1 MRKELSKLSTY
12 QKKSVLLIFLGV
24 FLMQFTFAQRNISG
38 TITSASD
45 KTPLSG
51 VSVIV
56 KGTTNGITT
65 DTNGKF
71 FLNVPAGA
79 TLVVSFIGMRTKEI
93 KVEDQT
99 VINLS
104 LEEDV
109 FGLAEVVVT
118 GYGTMKKSDLTGALS
133 SVRSKD
139 LEDQP
144 ITRVDQALQG
154 RAAGVMVMNNAGSP
168 GGDVSIRIRGANS
181 LIGGNNPLCVVDG
194 FVGANFND
202 INPNDI
208 ESIEVLKDAS
218 GTALYG
224 SRGANGVIL
233 ITTKKGSD
241 KKPVVEFSS
250 RVSTSKVLNTY
261 DLLGAADFAK
271 VVNERQAALGNNPRF
286 TQEEIDEYSRS
297 GGTNWQN
304 EILRTG
310 ISQDYQLSVA
320 GGNDKTTYRLSSQY
334 LKEDGVI
341 KNSFFKRYSLRSNIV
356 SKVSEKLSVGLNMS
370 FLQRENLNTFGSR
383 GKNSPLTQAL
393 SWAPT
398 TNVYDENG
406 QYIVSDPVGS
416 TAYNPVAIINDER
429 RFTNTALNALGKF
442 NYKIIEG
449 LTLDISLGTDLLF
462 GRGKLFEG
470 AATTS
475 NNPSATRGSI
485 DTRNLINTNILN
497 YTKKFNDIH
506 SLNVTAVFENQTS
519 VTETVTAK
527 ASGLLVPAMG
537 ADNLS
542 LSGVQTN
549 TTDYS
554 EYAILSYLGRINYG
568 LMDKYLLTVT
578 FRRDGSSVFAE
589 GNKWSTFPSAA
600 IAWRLSEESFIK
612 NLNLFDQLKL
622 RASWGITG
630 NQAVSPYGTLPTF
643 NTENV
648 YGGTAYGS
656 VSTTGG
662 VVPAIL
668 ATFATN
674 PDLKW
679 EETTAI
685 DFGLDIGIFENR
697 LSITADYYKK
707 ETNDLLMGVP
717 VPGILGG
724 GVKIDNVGTMENSGL
739 EVAVKG
745 IVGNVSGL
753 QWESSF
759 NASFNHNEIK
769 SIKGLEGEDDMIA
782 DASDVGA
789 AMTLDPEFVIKPGY
803 GLGSFWGLNYIGTW
817 KPEEAVEA
825 ALFSKVPGDS
835 KYEDLDGNHII
846 DGNDAKIIGNGMPK
860 TILGWNNTL
869 TYKGFSLNIFMQA
882 VLGFDKLNVAH
893 GATLKGAFDA
903 RQFTSTEIYD
913 RYIPGVNE
921 TSDIPAFSSTNEIY
935 ISSTRFLEK
944 GDFVRL
950 KNLNLTY
957 ELPIHSSSNIGLSVY
972 VGSTNL
978 LTITNYKGIDPEA
991 SSSTSGSDVSQSID
1005 YGVYPNTRSFYG
1017 GLVLKF

>member
-1 MRKELSKLSTY
+1 MNLKNLFWKQISTLFISAFILGL
-12 QKKSVLLIFLGV
+12 QLL
-24 FLMQFTFAQRNISG
+24 QAQDLK
-38 TITSASD
+38 ITGRVTDQNGEAL
-45 KTPLSG
+45 PG
-51 VSVIV
+51 VSINNI
-56 KGTTNGITT
+56 GTTQGAVSDANGSYSIS
-65 DTNGKF
+65 
-71 FLNVPAGA
+71 VPSSEAKLRFA
-79 TLVVSFIGMRTKEI
+79 FIGYE
-93 KVEDQT
+93 T
-99 VINLS
+99 VDMPVDGRNVI
-104 LEEDV
+104 DV
-109 FGLAEVVVT
+109 TMAEAFEYLQEVVVI
-118 GYGTMKKSDLTGALS
+118 GYGSVKKRDLTGALS
-133 SVRSKD
+133 SVASKD
-139 LEDQP
+139 LENQP
-144 ITRVDQALQG
+144 IIRVDQALLG

-181 LIGGNNPLCVVDG
+181 IMGGNDPLYVVDG

-241 KKPVVEFSS
+241 KKPVVEFSA
-250 RVSTSKVLNTY
+250 RFSTSEVLNTY

-271 VVNERQAALGNNPRF
+271 VVNERQAALGNNPMF
-286 TQEEIDEYSRS
+286 TQEQIDEYTRN

-304 EILRTG
+304 EILRTAIG
-310 ISQDYQLSVA
+310 QDYQLSVA
-320 GGNDKTTYRLSSQY
+320 GGNDKTTYRLSTQY
-334 LKEDGVI
+334 LEEDGVI
-341 KNSFFKRYSLRSNIV
+341 KNSFFKRYSLRSNID
-356 SKVSEKLSVGLNMS
+356 SKVSEKLTVGLNMS
-370 FLQRENLNTFGSR
+370 FLNRENLNTFGSR

-398 TNVYDENG
+398 TSVYDANG

-429 RFTNTALNALGKF
+429 RFTNTSVNALGNFK
-442 NYKIIEG
+442 YKIIEG
-449 LTLDISLGTDLLF
+449 LTLDVSLGTDLLF
-462 GRGKLFEG
+462 GQNRIFED

-475 NNPSATRGSI
+475 NNPTAIRGSVE
-485 DTRNLINTNILN
+485 TRNLINTNILN
-497 YTKKFNDIH
+497 YTKEFNDIH

-519 VTETVTAK
+519 VTESITAK
-527 ASGLLVPAMG
+527 STGLLVPAMG

-542 LSGVQTN
+542 LSGDQTN
-549 TTDYS
+549 STDYS
-554 EYAILSYLGRINYG
+554 KYAILSYLGRINYG
-568 LMDKYLLTVT
+568 LLDKYLLTLT
-578 FRRDGSSVFAE
+578 IRRDGSSVFAE

-630 NQAVSPYGTLPTF
+630 NQAVPPYGTMPTY

-679 EETTAI
+679 EETTAF
-685 DFGLDIGIFENR
+685 DFGIDIGIFKNR

-724 GVKIDNVGTMENSGL
+724 GVKIDNVGTMENSGF
-739 EVAVKG
+739 EVAVRG
-745 IVGNVSGL
+745 IVGNASGL

-759 NASFNHNEIK
+759 NASFNHNEIL

-817 KPEEAVEA
+817 KPEEAAEA
-825 ALFSKVPGDS
+825 ALFGKVPGDS
-835 KYEDLDGNHII
+835 KYEDLDENHII

-860 TILGWNNTL
+860 TVLGWNNTL

-882 VLGFDKLNVAH
+882 ALGFEKLNVAH

-903 RQFTSTEIYD
+903 RQFTSTEIHD

-921 TSDIPAFSSTNEIY
+921 TSDIPAFSTTNEIY

-957 ELPIHSSSNIGLSVY
+957 KLPIHSEKNIGVSVF

-1017 GLVLKF
+1017 GLALKF